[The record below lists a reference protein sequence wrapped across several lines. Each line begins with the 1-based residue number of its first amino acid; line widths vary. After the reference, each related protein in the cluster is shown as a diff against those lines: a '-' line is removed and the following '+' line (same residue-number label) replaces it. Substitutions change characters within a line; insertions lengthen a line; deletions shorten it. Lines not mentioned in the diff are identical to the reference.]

1 MSASIGKA
9 LRLARLFDADTG
21 TAFLLP
27 MDHANE
33 EPDYTELE
41 HPYDLIASLAK
52 AGVDAFLM
60 RRGLAEYSLGA
71 FAGRAGWVQ
80 RITGR
85 SGLSRDQR
93 NDQLV
98 IASVEQALRNGADAV
113 APTFFI
119 GPDTETYLLP
129 QLGAIADECSRLGLP
144 LLAEIFPV
152 GGPEAVPYSG
162 PYTVS
167 DMRVAVRAAAEEGAD
182 LIKTWYPGDPESFRK
197 VIDYSLVPVVAAGGP
212 RARTDREV
220 LETVRGAMD
229 AGAAGVAMGRKIW
242 QSANPERLAR
252 AVSAIIRNRAS
263 VDEALMLAQTAH
275 TA

>member
-1 MSASIGKA
+1 
-9 LRLARLFDADTG
+9 
-21 TAFLLP
+21 

-33 EPDYTELE
+33 EPDYAELE
-41 HPYDLIASLAK
+41 RPYDLIASLART
-52 AGVDAFLM
+52 GVNAFLM
-60 RRGLAEYSLGA
+60 RRGLAEYSVGA

-85 SGLSRDQR
+85 SGLSRDLR

-98 IASVEQALRNGADAV
+98 IASVEQAARNGADAV

-152 GGPEAVPYSG
+152 GGPDAVPYSG
-162 PYTVS
+162 PYTVA
-167 DMRVAVRAAAEEGAD
+167 DMRMAVRAAAEEGAD
-182 LIKTWYPGDPESFRK
+182 LIKTWYPGDPDSFRR
-197 VIDYSLVPVVAAGGP
+197 VIDYSLVPVIAAGGP
-212 RARTDREV
+212 RARNDREV
-220 LETVRGAMD
+220 LETVRGAME

-242 QSANPERLAR
+242 QSANPARLAH
-252 AVSAIIRNRAS
+252 AVTAIVRTGAS
-263 VDEALMLAQTAH
+263 VDEAITLAQADNDG
-275 TA
+275 